1 VLYKRLRA
9 ILVDISGMQLTQS
22 LNKFLNYVINLK
34 MENLS
39 SIHGMGKRPFFKSK
53 TSRLA
58 RSPPTLTFNGHLGF
72 VLRAE
77 VADVRSDQLP
87 PPTTDIKNECSYTS
101 TPLFAFMTYSYT
113 GTVLR

>member
-1 VLYKRLRA
+1 MLYKRLRA
-9 ILVDISGMQLTQS
+9 IRVDISGMQLTQS
-22 LNKFLNYVINLK
+22 LNEFLNYVINLK
-34 MENLS
+34 MQNLS
-39 SIHGMGKRPFFKSK
+39 PIHGRGKRFFFISK

-58 RSPPTLTFNGHLGF
+58 LGPPTLTFNGHMGF
-72 VLRAE
+72 VPRAE

-113 GTVLR
+113 GAVLR